1 MLFIFKMIYLTKG
14 QTDKIII
21 TLSEMAQLLSP
32 NYLLIFKSKSSNQT
46 VKFILLLNTDI
57 SNGKSRYNEFDIV
70 TNTYF
75 ADQLPG
81 EWTYTI
87 YEQASTTNLD
97 ITKTTSLIEQGQM
110 VLKKPSTFTFTTYTQ
125 INNTYKVRDL

>member
-1 MLFIFKMIYLTKG
+1 
-14 QTDKIII
+14 
-21 TLSEMAQLLSP
+21 MAQLLSP
-32 NYLLIFKSKSSNQT
+32 NYLLVFKSKSSNET

-110 VLKKPSTFTFTTYTQ
+110 ILKKPSTFSFTSYSQ
-125 INNTYKVRDL
+125 VNNTYKVRDL

>member
-1 MLFIFKMIYLTKG
+1 MLFINKMIYLTKG
-14 QTDKIII
+14 QTDSIII

-32 NYLLIFKSKSSNQT
+32 NYLLVFKSKTSNQT

-57 SNGKSRYNEFDIV
+57 SNGKSRFNEFAII
-70 TNTYF
+70 TNNYF
-75 ADQLPG
+75 ANELPG

-110 VLKKPSTFTFTTYTQ
+110 ILKKPSSFSFNTYAQ
-125 INNTYKVRDL
+125 VNKTYKVRDI

>member
-1 MLFIFKMIYLTKG
+1 MIYLTKG